1 MRLCAA
7 WRMTHCYILCIGRE
21 LIKTKYIMKVQFDD
35 TEFHLNET
43 TVNALKIFMLLYLKN
58 VRDSKQFDNE
68 CWTWGLAKVK
78 DFCTTC
84 PVNFVW
90 GGEEDL
96 PTRDFEEDEIY
107 VHI

>member
-1 MRLCAA
+1 M
-7 WRMTHCYILCIGRE
+7 
-21 LIKTKYIMKVQFDD
+21 
-35 TEFHLNET
+35 
-43 TVNALKIFMLLYLKN
+43 NA
-58 VRDSKQFDNE
+58 
-68 CWTWGLAKVK
+68 GLAKVK

-96 PTRDFEEDEIY
+96 PTRDFEEDKIY